1 MLAGRPDIAEELL
14 RTGYRR
20 LEEMGENAL
29 LSTSAAVLAQAI
41 YAQGR
46 TDEAALFCDVSART
60 AAADDLWTQV
70 LWRSVRGKI
79 LARRGRGEEGGALAR
94 EAVRLVE
101 RTDLLIHHG
110 DALLDLAEVL
120 RLPTAQEERALALK
134 AVAMYEQKGN
144 LVSAERA
151 RALLTALVQT

>member
-1 MLAGRPDIAEELL
+1 
-14 RTGYRR
+14 
-20 LEEMGENAL
+20 
-29 LSTSAAVLAQAI
+29 
-41 YAQGR
+41 
-46 TDEAALFCDVSART
+46 
-60 AAADDLWTQV
+60 
-70 LWRSVRGKI
+70 
-79 LARRGRGEEGGALAR
+79 
-94 EAVRLVE
+94 VRLVE

-120 RLPTAQEERALALK
+120 RLDPRPTAQEERALALK

>member
-1 MLAGRPDIAEELL
+1 
-14 RTGYRR
+14 
-20 LEEMGENAL
+20 MGENSL
-29 LSTSAAVLAQAI
+29 LSTSAAMLAQAI

-46 TDEAALFCDVSART
+46 ADEAGRFCEVSERT

-79 LARRGRGEEGGALAR
+79 LARQGRGEEAEALAR

-101 RTDLLIHHG
+101 RTDLLTHHG

-120 RLPTAQEERALALK
+120 RLDPRPAAQEGRVLALK

-151 RALLTALVQT
+151 RALLSAPVQT